1 MTFLLDANVLSEAT
15 KPGPDAGVLRWLAE
29 NQVESCKSSVVMGE
43 IEIGLLLLDHRL
55 RRRQILLWFEGLRA
69 STEVLPFDQEVARSW
84 ARLVSGLQGKGV
96 RLPIKDSMI
105 AATALVH
112 GLTVV
117 IRNVRDFERAG
128 VKLVNPFSGD

>member
-15 KPGPDAGVLRWLAE
+15 KPRPDAEVLRWLAE
-29 NQVESCKSSVVMGE
+29 NQAESCTSSVVMGE
-43 IEIGLLLLDHRL
+43 IEIGLLLLVHGL
-55 RRRQILLWFEGLRA
+55 RRSQILLWFEGLRA
-69 STEVLPFDQEVARSW
+69 STEVLPFDQAVASSW
-84 ARLVSGLQGKGV
+84 ARLVAGLQGKGV

-117 IRNVRDFERAG
+117 TRNVRDFERTG
-128 VKLVNPFSGD
+128 VKLVNPFSDS